1 MKRLTILACVLA
13 LLLTGCASLQWLCD
27 NKAEADAYK
36 AQIGALLGT
45 VQVGYGQVAQ
55 IAGQQPSP
63 SVGIAVM
70 AIDQAL
76 NVLGS
81 LYYDR
86 VCPTLADLKTAQEMA
101 NNALVAKVAVL
112 AKGK

>member
-13 LLLTGCASLQWLCD
+13 LLSGCASMQWLCD
-27 NKAEADAYK
+27 NKAEAEAYK
-36 AQIGALLGT
+36 AKIGGLLQT
-45 VQVGYGQVAQ
+45 VQVGYSQVAT

-63 SVGIAVM
+63 AVGVAVM
-70 AIDQAL
+70 AVDQAL

-86 VCPTLADLKTAQEMA
+86 VCPTLADLKTAEEMA
-101 NNALVAKVAVL
+101 KNATVAKVAVL
-112 AKGK
+112 AKAK